1 MCKQVQESKRGNIRI
16 YIAMVISGF
25 FAIGMVYA
33 SDLPDAIGAAER
45 IDKLGAMGVLAFGFL
60 LSLASLAYLIKL
72 QYGRMLT
79 VIDKNTEAVQ
89 GVIDAI
95 EKCGKK

>member
-33 SDLPDAIGAAER
+33 SDFTDAIGAAER
-45 IDKLGAMGVLAFGFL
+45 IDKGDHHG
-60 LSLASLAYLIKL
+60 
-72 QYGRMLT
+72 
-79 VIDKNTEAVQ
+79 TETA
-89 GVIDAI
+89 
-95 EKCGKK
+95 